1 MEDTA
6 EHYKNVRESIEF
18 FTMRT
23 AEKEN
28 EDPAGSSLLEDT
40 AENSSHRGHSR
51 EFYCTDHSKN
61 REPSRD
67 LQMESTMKNKNSRE
81 TNVVN
86 GKEYTFRRRQQE
98 LYTYRLQQTP
108 YRDIQ
113 MRKEQRKDIVFPT
126 HKGHGRELC
135 TIFAHGGNSKR
146 IL

>member
-1 MEDTA
+1 VIYING
-6 EHYKNVRESIEF
+6 EHHDEQKQQGR
-18 FTMRT
+18 
-23 AEKEN
+23 
-28 EDPAGSSLLEDT
+28 
-40 AENSSHRGHSR
+40 
-51 EFYCTDHSKN
+51 
-61 REPSRD
+61 
-67 LQMESTMKNKNSRE
+67 

-86 GKEYTFRRRQQE
+86 SKEYTFRGRQQE

-135 TIFAHGGNSKR
+135 TIFAHRGNSKR